1 MSTPA
6 LSSDPRTRILQTAEA
21 LFYRHGIRSIGVDR
35 LIAESGVAKATFYR
49 HFPSK
54 DDLALAFIRERDAAW
69 RAWLAQTVERLAPDP
84 RARPLA
90 IFDAIRERFEDPEFR
105 GCAFSNSIAEV
116 AQGDSAV
123 HQAAAEH
130 KRAVTAMIAT
140 YLQDA
145 DIGDV
150 TRRNELARALMLL
163 LDGAIVTAVREE
175 SPTAADAAKHIAAT
189 LLPPHDPT
197 FDH

>member
-1 MSTPA
+1 MSTPD
-6 LSSDPRTRILQTAEA
+6 LTPDPRTRILQTAEA

-69 RAWLAQTVERLAPDP
+69 RAWLADTVARLAPQP
-84 RARPLA
+84 QARPLA

-123 HQAAAEH
+123 HLAAAEH
-130 KRAVTAMIAT
+130 KRAVTAMISG
-140 YLQDA
+140 YLRDA
-145 DIGDV
+145 GV
-150 TRRNELARALMLL
+150 TRAARREELARALMLL
-163 LDGAIVTAVREE
+163 LDGAIVTAVREQ
-175 SPTAADAAKHIAAT
+175 SPAAADAAKRIAAV
-189 LLPPHDPT
+189 LLDG
-197 FDH
+197 DIR

>member
-1 MSTPA
+1 MSTPDT
-6 LSSDPRTRILQTAEA
+6 STDPRTRILQTAET

-54 DDLALAFIRERDAAW
+54 DDLALAFIRGRDASW
-69 RAWLAQTVERLAPDP
+69 RDWLARTVARLAPEP
-84 RARPLA
+84 RQRPLA

-130 KRAVTAMIAT
+130 KRAVTAMIAD
-140 YLQDA
+140 YLRGAGVSRTAQRD
-145 DIGDV
+145 
-150 TRRNELARALMLL
+150 ELARALMLL
-163 LDGAIVTAVREE
+163 LDGAIVTAVREQ
-175 SPTAADAAKHIAAT
+175 SPAAADAAKRIAAT
-189 LLPPHDPT
+189 LLAARIS
-197 FDH
+197 

>member
-1 MSTPA
+1 MSIPDSGT
-6 LSSDPRTRILQTAEA
+6 DPRTRILQTAEA

-69 RAWLAQTVERLAPDP
+69 RAWLAATVARLAPTP

-90 IFDAIRERFEDPEFR
+90 IFDAIRERFEDPSFR

-123 HQAAAEH
+123 HRAAAEH
-130 KRAVTAMIAT
+130 KRAVTAMIAS
-140 YLQDA
+140 YLHEAGIADA
-145 DIGDV
+145 S
-150 TRRNELARALMLL
+150 RRNELARALMLL
-163 LDGAIVTAVREE
+163 LDGAIVTAVREQ
-175 SPTAADAAKHIAAT
+175 SATAADAARRIAAT
-189 LLPPHDPT
+189 LLAGHIS
-197 FDH
+197 

>member
-1 MSTPA
+1 MSTSA
-6 LSSDPRTRILQTAEA
+6 LSPDPRTRILETAEA

-54 DDLALAFIRERDAAW
+54 DDLALAFIRERDASW
-69 RAWLAQTVERLAPDP
+69 RAWLAATVARLAAEPQ
-84 RARPLA
+84 ARPLA

-130 KRAVTAMIAT
+130 KRAVTAMIAA
-140 YLQDA
+140 YLRDA
-145 DIGDV
+145 GVASADLRD
-150 TRRNELARALMLL
+150 ELARALMLL
-163 LDGAIVTAVREE
+163 LDGAIATAVREQ
-175 SPTAADAAKHIAAT
+175 SPAAAGDAQRIAAT
-189 LLPPHDPT
+189 LLAARLS
-197 FDH
+197 